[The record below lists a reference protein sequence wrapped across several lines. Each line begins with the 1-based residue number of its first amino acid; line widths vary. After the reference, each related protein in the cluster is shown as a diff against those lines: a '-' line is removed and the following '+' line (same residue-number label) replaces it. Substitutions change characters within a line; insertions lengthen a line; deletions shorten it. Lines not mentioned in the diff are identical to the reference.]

1 MRRERTTASELSLL
15 LLGAMLVKSERKRI
29 LDSLP
34 PGSLS
39 DEDKVETVV
48 SSLRENKLDT
58 LRAWLA
64 DRNCTI
70 ENGKDAIQAV
80 LDAVSAENKRQRVK
94 GICSQLSCA
103 VKILDPDQLR
113 IKLQQCIEELDSL

>member
-1 MRRERTTASELSLL
+1 MKRERTTASELSLL

-48 SSLRENKLDT
+48 SSLRENKLDA